1 MNPTSKSATL
11 LILIA
16 LLTACVPARKYE
28 ELQSRYKSTQESETA
43 ALAKAQTAEA
53 AMKEQSASVEDLTKR
68 KANLERDTT
77 IQGTSLRNM
86 TVQYDKINKLNT
98 ELLEKYNALLAGE
111 SSENR
116 KLLTDL
122 EATRLRLQ
130 RQEDSLSALARS
142 LGDREAKL
150 ADLQKELAAK
160 DAAMKSLKDRV
171 SAALAGFEGKGLTV
185 TQKDGKIYVNLD
197 NKLLFKSGSTVV

>member
-68 KANLERDTT
+68 KANFFVKQAVDAASPSNFLLTNPTALRATLQSKGENLVKGLENLQSDLERG
-77 IQGTSLRNM
+77 QGCGR
-86 TVQYDKINKLNT
+86 VRRRR
-98 ELLEKYNALLAGE
+98 G
-111 SSENR
+111 
-116 KLLTDL
+116 
-122 EATRLRLQ
+122 RLP
-130 RQEDSLSALARS
+130 
-142 LGDREAKL
+142 G
-150 ADLQKELAAK
+150 
-160 DAAMKSLKDRV
+160 RV
-171 SAALAGFEGKGLTV
+171 RGV
-185 TQKDGKIYVNLD
+185 R
-197 NKLLFKSGSTVV
+197 GSTRRLG